1 VRSGWSCRLA
11 LALGL
16 GLLTTAGAG
25 AQRGPTAE
33 EYVKNVGGGA
43 RIVAAGELVLDGRK
57 VSCGRRPT
65 VLHNRLD
72 DYGAA
77 YQGFVILNPKLLEGV
92 STAVKLWTYAHEC
105 GHQFRGPDEEL
116 ADCFA
121 VQRGRLEGWLTPRG
135 LEEVCRFIARAK
147 PSSAHFAG
155 PRRCQEMR
163 LCYADPSLR

>member
-1 VRSGWSCRLA
+1 MRNGWFRRIA

-16 GLLTTAGAG
+16 QLLAAASVC

-33 EYVKNVGGGA
+33 EYVKNVSGGA

-77 YQGFVILNPKLLEGV
+77 YQGFIILNPKRLEKV

-105 GHQFRGPDEEL
+105 GHQFRGPDEEV

-121 VQRGRLEGWLTPRG
+121 VQQGRRQGWLTAQG
-135 LEEVCRFIARAK
+135 LEQVCRFIARAK
-147 PSSAHFAG
+147 ASSAHFAG
-155 PRRCQEMR
+155 PKRCRAMR
-163 LCYADPSLR
+163 VCYADRPVR